1 MDSTLKYYHSQLSPR
16 RETGRAT
23 RRSINPTC
31 RLRPLHQNSFKP
43 ELFPRELE
51 RRWPTMGDIFLLPR
65 RAPSLFFVF
74 FVFWRS
80 DTSRSV
86 HTPAF
91 PRHSRPQFDGLWSVT
106 DELRANEAPAPSCC
120 VGSYLIDSI
129 QRGATVMIR
138 MVSKVRRLKPLQP
151 PHPLISPPRLSF
163 IRPARSI
170 LLLLRRRRHRRLS
183 AGSIKLRHHVAA
195 WAGRHCL

>member
-1 MDSTLKYYHSQLSPR
+1 MCLCICDLHCGLYAEILPQSVIPQ
-16 RETGRAT
+16 TGRAT

-43 ELFPRELE
+43 ELFPREPE

-65 RAPSLFFVF
+65 KAPSLFFFVCF
-74 FVFWRS
+74 FLGGRS

-120 VGSYLIDSI
+120 VGVISSI
-129 QRGATVMIR
+129 PSSAA
-138 MVSKVRRLKPLQP
+138 RR
-151 PHPLISPPRLSF
+151 
-163 IRPARSI
+163 
-170 LLLLRRRRHRRLS
+170 
-183 AGSIKLRHHVAA
+183 
-195 WAGRHCL
+195 